1 MIPYGDPRKTS
12 DASGNTERAE
22 IARRNAAEATKLFG
36 GSARVKGLGLNFNA
50 PDKAPARTTPGGTT
64 TMSFYDTVSRSETA
78 QQAEAHDRLAR
89 LPKAIQ
95 QAAQAQGIA
104 DLTLLEIAGAIHRK
118 SEVMSGERVQVFASD
133 LAKATGTT
141 TQRAEQLIDQA
152 VRLGLIERTAQAPGG
167 GFFRSRL

>member
-1 MIPYGDPRKTS
+1 MIRTDFLNLPAATRPADRE
-12 DASGNTERAE
+12 AVRRAE
-22 IARRNAAEATKLFG
+22 QAKGLFG
-36 GSARVKGLGLNFNA
+36 GPASEKGLGLNFNA

-95 QAAQAQGIA
+95 QAAQAQGLT
-104 DLTLLEIAGAIHRK
+104 DLPLLEIAGAIHRK
-118 SEVMSGERVQVFASD
+118 SEVYGGERVQVFASD

-141 TQRAEQLIDQA
+141 TQRAEQLIDEA
-152 VRLGLIERTAQAPGG
+152 VRRGLIERTAQAPGG